1 MYPPRVDVAYRALRS
16 LSRFLLAVFYR
27 RVEVVGLE
35 RFPARGPVVVA
46 ANHPNG
52 LVDAMVLVAGL
63 PRRLVPIAKEPL
75 FRNPLLAPFL
85 RLMGAIPVHRRQ
97 DEGADPSRN
106 REMFAAALE
115 ALRREHAILIFPEGV
130 SQDEPRLAPLKS
142 GAARLALGAVAA
154 SDRTIVVRIVPV
166 GLVAHEPGTFRG
178 GWALAAIGDPIE
190 VDATRD
196 PDAKELTERIADT
209 IEERILLAADRHT
222 VDLAQVAA
230 SVGRDR
236 PDAAEDDAAQR
247 TAWVRAALTTLD
259 RLEREHPAQARELRE
274 EVEAYARD
282 VERLG
287 LAGTRLPRTYRAG
300 AILRY
305 AVLEGGPILLGV
317 PLAWL
322 GLALHGLPWLLVRLG
337 VRIARPD
344 STVEASYKLVGA
356 VVFYPP
362 AWILEGWL
370 AYRAGGAGALLA
382 FAVLL
387 IPAGFFALTWRE
399 RLIRVQ
405 RDAKGFFT
413 FLVRGDLYARLRER
427 RDALRR
433 RLEAIAGRL

>member
-1 MYPPRVDVAYRALRS
+1 VDVAYRALRS

-35 RFPARGPVVVA
+35 RFPAQGPVVVA

-52 LVDAMVLVAGL
+52 LVDPMILVARL

-115 ALRREHAILIFPEGV
+115 ALRRERAILIFPEGV

-142 GAARLALGAVAA
+142 GAARLALGAVEA
-154 SDRTIVVRIVPV
+154 SRGSIVVRIVPV

-190 VDATRD
+190 VGAQPEAT
-196 PDAKELTERIADT
+196 AKALTDRIASA
-209 IEERILLAADRHT
+209 IEERIVVAADRHT

-230 SVGRDR
+230 SVGRRR
-236 PDAAEDDAAQR
+236 PDAADDDAAAR

-259 RLEREHPAQARELRE
+259 RLEREFPEKAREVRE
-274 EVEAYARD
+274 DVEAWARD
-282 VERLG
+282 LERLG
-287 LAGTRLPRTYRAG
+287 LEGASLPRTYRA
-300 AILRY
+300 AAVVRY
-305 AVLEGGPILLGV
+305 AILEGGPILLGV
-317 PLAWL
+317 PLALL
-322 GLALHGLPWLLVRLG
+322 GMALHGLPWLLVRIGARL
-337 VRIARPD
+337 ARPD

-356 VVFYPP
+356 LVVYPP
-362 AWILEGWL
+362 AWLLEGWL
-370 AYRAGGAGALLA
+370 AWRSGGGGALLA

-399 RLIRVQ
+399 RLLRVR

-427 RDALRR
+427 RDALRA
-433 RLEAIAGRL
+433 RLEALGGRL